1 MKRLVAALLLTLLF
15 MKSGSALGEET
26 IKIGYMPIATSLPTF
41 VAIEKDL
48 FGQEGF
54 KIELTR
60 FESSTIIIGAL
71 MAGRINASCA
81 SGTPGYWFAEQST
94 PGQFKIFLTHGAD
107 SLKKTSLVVVV
118 KKDSPLKELKD
129 LKGKRVGTSPP
140 GATSVAMA
148 KAIIRTQ
155 IDPQGVIFQ
164 EVPPTILIPALAA
177 GQIDA
182 FFAPEPFGMMA
193 LSQGIGRH
201 LVEEPESLLGLEKGF
216 ASAAFGFSAQFI
228 KQNPI
233 LAKKLKT
240 VYYRAVDLIDK
251 DREAYRPL
259 LIKYLGLP
267 ESIAMN
273 IPFTNWMKIEAMD
286 KKATQQYFDLLYKE
300 GAYQKKIDTTQLYYE
315 N

>member
-1 MKRLVAALLLTLLF
+1 MKKLATALLMILPLTTAGTAF
-15 MKSGSALGEET
+15 GQEK
-26 IKIGYMPIATSLPTF
+26 INIGYMPIAMSLPTF
-41 VAIEKDL
+41 VAAEKGL
-48 FGQEGF
+48 FEQEGLKAEVTPF
-54 KIELTR
+54 D
-60 FESSTIIIGAL
+60 SSTLIMSAL
-71 MAGRINASCA
+71 MAGRIDASCS
-81 SGTPGYWFAEQST
+81 SGTPGYWFAEQT
-94 PGQFKIFLTHGAD
+94 APGQFKIFLAYGAS
-107 SLKKTSLVVVV
+107 SLKNPSLVVVV
-118 KKDSPLKELKD
+118 KKNSPLKDLKD

-228 KQNPI
+228 KQDPI